1 MSLQLDTDGYLE
13 NLSDWNESVAR
24 ELANLESIDLSPAH
38 WELIELARRY
48 YDEFDHAPAMRPLV
62 KWIKLEAGPD
72 KGNSIYLH
80 KLFPVSPAKQLARV
94 SGLPKPTK
102 CL

>member
-1 MSLQLDTDGYLE
+1 MLQLDDSGYLNDLE
-13 NLSDWNESVAR
+13 DWDEGTAYQLAR
-24 ELANLESIDLSPAH
+24 LESIQLTEEH
-38 WELIELARRY
+38 WELIELARLY
-48 YDEFDHAPAMRPLV
+48 YVEFDHAPAMRPLV
-62 KWIKLEAGPD
+62 KWVKQIAGPK

-80 KLFPVSPAKQLARV
+80 KLFPVSPAKQLARI

>member
-1 MSLQLDTDGYLE
+1 MSLQLDADGYLE
-13 NLSDWNESVAR
+13 NLNDWNEAVAR
-24 ELANLESIDLSPAH
+24 ELAALESIELDSEH
-38 WELIELARRY
+38 WELIELVRRY
-48 YDEFDHAPAMRPLV
+48 YDEFEHAPAMRPLV
-62 KWIKLEAGPD
+62 KWIKLEAGAD

-80 KLFPVSPAKQLARV
+80 KLFPVSPAKQLARL

>member
-1 MSLQLDTDGYLE
+1 MALQLDKNGYLNDLE
-13 NLSDWNESVAR
+13 DWDEDAAR
-24 ELANLESIDLSPAH
+24 QLAQLESIQLTEEH
-38 WELIELARRY
+38 WELIELVRRY
-48 YDEFDHAPAMRPLV
+48 HMEFDHVPAMRPLV
-62 KWIKLEAGPD
+62 KWVKKIAGPA

-80 KLFPVSPAKQLARV
+80 KLFPVSPARQLARI